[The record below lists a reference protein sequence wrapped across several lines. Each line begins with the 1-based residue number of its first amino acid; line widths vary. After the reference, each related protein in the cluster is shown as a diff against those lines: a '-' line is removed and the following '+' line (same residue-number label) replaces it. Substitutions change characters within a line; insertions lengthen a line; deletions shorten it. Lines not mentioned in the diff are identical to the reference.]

1 MPKTPTTTRSQRP
14 KALTVFAA
22 AFVAGAV
29 AAVGI
34 NRALDVHLAQ
44 AKPQVECEPIF
55 VALRDLAQGSPVT
68 IWDVALRDWPKAML
82 PTTALRADDR
92 FEGMLVKHPVR
103 EGQPLLSV
111 QLVAAEARTMP
122 AETVEQV
129 VETYAPRTFAP
140 APAAQP
146 DADLW
151 AAADQPAPQTAA
163 AAEVAAEA
171 VAAPAEAVIPEP
183 TITTPTIDE
192 VVTTADIPP
201 LMASVE
207 PAPAES
213 VDESAATVTA
223 QPELPAEPTE
233 PVEPTQPTQQV
244 VAAPVQPEATAT
256 PAEAAVTQTEATP
269 EQAEAAPA
277 QPEATSAQP
286 VAAAPK
292 RYLVVPERIA
302 VQAEASFTSPA
313 PQPPVETVPA
323 QPAPTQVVEQQQVAP
338 SATTRSETRQ
348 TASTTQPAATKPR
361 PQTTAKRPT
370 APAATAR
377 SKSKSVPRV
386 AQAPTLETHPNTEPQ
401 QPPSAFDGLFPN
413 LRATFGAVD
422 EEMQKI
428 RAERAAQDRAAQAR
442 RQAATPSGQQRPQ
455 QPPRPQEA
463 KQPSRAARWPWSFG
477 R

>member
-1 MPKTPTTTRSQRP
+1 MPKPSATPRSQRP

-111 QLVAAEARTMP
+111 QLVAAEARAP
-122 AETVEQV
+122 AAETAEQV

-151 AAADQPAPQTAA
+151 AAAEEPVQQAPAVAQPAVAPVDIAPVDVVATAPTADETAA
-163 AAEVAAEA
+163 VIEPSGSPADIAVEA
-171 VAAPAEAVIPEP
+171 VTAPVETAVPEP
-183 TITTPTIDE
+183 TISTPSIDE
-192 VVTTADIPP
+192 VVSAADIPP
-201 LMASVE
+201 LMPTDE
-207 PAPAES
+207 PAPVTSIEPSATT
-213 VDESAATVTA
+213 AAT
-223 QPELPAEPTE
+223 
-233 PVEPTQPTQQV
+233 
-244 VAAPVQPEATAT
+244 QPEAPSEPGE
-256 PAEAAVTQTEATP
+256 PAVPADV
-269 EQAEAAPA
+269 PA
-277 QPEATSAQP
+277 QPEQTPPQS

-302 VQAEASFTSPA
+302 VQAEASFTSAAPQAAAVEPQAPAETAPAQSAPAQAAPAKAAPAAVVKQTPA
-313 PQPPVETVPA
+313 PA
-323 QPAPTQVVEQQQVAP
+323 KP
-338 SATTRSETRQ
+338 ST
-348 TASTTQPAATKPR
+348 P
-361 PQTTAKRPT
+361 AKRPT
-370 APAATAR
+370 QPTATAR
-377 SKSKSVPRV
+377 SKSVPRV

-413 LRATFGAVD
+413 LRATIGAVD
-422 EEMQKI
+422 EELQKI
-428 RAERAAQDRAAQAR
+428 RRERAAPEQGSQ
-442 RQAATPSGQQRPQ
+442 QQQQQRQPQ
-455 QPPRPQEA
+455 QQQQP

>member
-1 MPKTPTTTRSQRP
+1 MPKTPASLRSQRP

-55 VALRDLAQGSPVT
+55 VALRDLSQGSPVT

-82 PTTALRADDR
+82 PSSALRADDR

-111 QLVAAEARTMP
+111 QLIAAEARATP

-129 VETYAPRTFAP
+129 VETYAPRTFEP

-151 AAADQPAPQTAA
+151 AAADQPAPQAPLGTEVTEAA
-163 AAEVAAEA
+163 RPLAEPAVTPQEIAPVDVAASEPAPEETVQRTEVNPPSTDIALEA
-171 VAAPAEAVIPEP
+171 GAAPVADVVPEP
-183 TITTPTIDE
+183 TISTPSIDE

-201 LMASVE
+201 LMPTNE
-207 PAPAES
+207 PAAVTSIEPSTTTAATQPEAPAEPS
-213 VDESAATVTA
+213 E
-223 QPELPAEPTE
+223 PA
-233 PVEPTQPTQQV
+233 V
-244 VAAPVQPEATAT
+244 
-256 PAEAAVTQTEATP
+256 
-269 EQAEAAPA
+269 QAEAP
-277 QPEATSAQP
+277 AQP

-302 VQAEASFTSPA
+302 VQAEASFAAPA
-313 PQPPVETVPA
+313 PQTAAVEPQAPIEAAPVETAPTL
-323 QPAPTQVVEQQQVAP
+323 PAPTAVAKQTPAPARANTSAKP
-338 SATTRSETRQ
+338 STPAKRS
-348 TASTTQPAATKPR
+348 TQPT
-361 PQTTAKRPT
+361 
-370 APAATAR
+370 ATAR
-377 SKSKSVPRV
+377 STSVPRV

-422 EEMQKI
+422 DELQKV
-428 RAERAAQDRAAQAR
+428 RRERSAPEQGSQ
-442 RQAATPSGQQRPQ
+442 QQRQQQQPQ
-455 QPPRPQEA
+455 QT